1 MALTMTRTR
10 TQTALT
16 HMAQKLA
23 EVRGELQ
30 FVNYLAL
37 ELPVE
42 EVEVGAA
49 LARRRDELAKQ
60 EAALVVTLRQ
70 FDAGL
75 DTDSVGAVDTWR
87 RGYRA
92 RTESGLRR
100 RYLRRLGV

>member
-16 HMAQKLA
+16 QMAQKLA

-30 FVNYLAL
+30 FVDVLAL
-37 ELPVE
+37 DLSVE
-42 EVEVGAA
+42 EVEVGAV
-49 LARRRDELAKQ
+49 LARRRDELARQ

-75 DTDSVGAVDTWR
+75 DVDSVGAVDTWR

-92 RTESGLRR
+92 RTEKGLRR
-100 RYLRRLGV
+100 MYLKRQS